1 MKSFNHPVVVVALL
15 LGSSPVVQGQVSE
28 LERSALIEFYHA
40 TDGDNW
46 IFNSGWLGP
55 AGTECDWAGVY
66 CHEGPNPGPEP
77 VYVHSLELRSWG
89 LRGTIPRVLADLRGL
104 RFLELPRNLLTG
116 KVPQELLELTI
127 QSLDLAGNQL
137 SGFEPVSL
145 DPVVSDVGRVIRLA
159 GNALTELPPQEWL
172 NAGPVGELDMSG
184 NQLQG
189 ALVIDFETQALR
201 TLKLSGNDLTS
212 IEANWES
219 AFPLLEF
226 LDLSS
231 NALAAWPPIPAG
243 SALKTLIISGNPL
256 GPDWPVEGDGLIG
269 LERLEVAQ
277 AGLDGPLPEWF
288 SSLNLI
294 YLDLSDN
301 GIEAP
306 IDEVLAAMRIDDEI
320 LLKLYARNN
329 RLSGV
334 LPSDFPWSQFFDYR
348 RLWHGQP
355 LDLCQNNLS
364 FPNQLDLDAL
374 EEFHRGYRL
383 RDCQIQ
389 STGDMGPT
397 LSGTWYYPETSGEG
411 FSQMLIAED
420 QLLVFWFTYPTSRD
434 YGLPSWYIATATIQ
448 SSAIRFDEILSTRG
462 EFGQGGLIARS
473 FTSPPQLWMD
483 QIDDD
488 HLDLTLEISKPYV
501 APGLCPGCPPHF
513 ISDRVQLQALTRLAG
528 SRCDNQQP
536 HQWISGVWFNPE
548 LDGEGFVV
556 EVTENG
562 DGVVYWFTY
571 ASDSY
576 STQAWM
582 IGQAE
587 FNGNTLEIPELLRP
601 RGGSGWSYN
610 NPERVQL
617 DVWGSLTLEFTNDL
631 NGHISYDS
639 VDPDFG
645 SGSYPIERLARPMLA
660 ECE

>member
-1 MKSFNHPVVVVALL
+1 MAGSGRHGMRLGRRLL
-15 LGSSPVVQGQVSE
+15 PRGSE
-28 LERSALIEFYHA
+28 
-40 TDGDNW
+40 
-46 IFNSGWLGP
+46 SGHR
-55 AGTECDWAGVY
+55 TY
-66 CHEGPNPGPEP
+66 
-77 VYVHSLELRSWG
+77 YVHSLELRSWG

-104 RFLELPRNLLTG
+104 RFLELPRNRLTG
-116 KVPQELLELTI
+116 KVPQELLERPI
-127 QSLDLAGNQL
+127 RSLDLAGNQL
-137 SGFEPVSL
+137 SGFEPVPL

-159 GNALTELPPQEWL
+159 GNALTQLPPQEWL
-172 NAGPVGELDMSG
+172 NAWPVVELDVSG
-184 NQLQG
+184 NQLHS
-189 ALVIDFETQALR
+189 ALVIDFETEALR
-201 TLKLSGNDLTS
+201 TLKLSGNDLKS

-231 NALAAWPPIPAG
+231 NALTAWPEIPAG
-243 SALKTLIISGNPL
+243 SALKTLIVSDNPL
-256 GPDWPVEGDGLIG
+256 GPEWPSEGDRLIG
-269 LERLEVAQ
+269 LDRLEAAQ
-277 AGLDGPLPEWF
+277 AALDGPLPEWF
-288 SSLNLI
+288 TSLNLI

-306 IDEVLAAMRIDDEI
+306 IDEVLAAMRIDDKI

-364 FPNQLDLDAL
+364 FPNALDMDTI

-383 RDCQIQ
+383 RNCQIESQ
-389 STGDMGPT
+389 GDMGPS

-448 SSAIRFDEILSTRG
+448 GSAIRFDEILSTRG

-501 APGLCPGCPPHF
+501 APGLCPRLPASFHF
-513 ISDRVQLQALTRLAG
+513 GPRTASSTDPIGWHPLRQPTAASMDFRSLVQSGAGRRRL
-528 SRCDNQQP
+528 
-536 HQWISGVWFNPE
+536 
-548 LDGEGFVV
+548 
-556 EVTENG
+556 
-562 DGVVYWFTY
+562 
-571 ASDSY
+571 
-576 STQAWM
+576 
-582 IGQAE
+582 
-587 FNGNTLEIPELLRP
+587 
-601 RGGSGWSYN
+601 RGGSHGKRRWRGLLVHLR
-610 NPERVQL
+610 ERFLLLPGLDDRPGGVQRQYARHSGVTSASGRIRL
-617 DVWGSLTLEFTNDL
+617 VLQQPGACATRCLGQSDLEFTNDL

-645 SGSYPIERLARPMLA
+645 SGSYPIERLARPLLA